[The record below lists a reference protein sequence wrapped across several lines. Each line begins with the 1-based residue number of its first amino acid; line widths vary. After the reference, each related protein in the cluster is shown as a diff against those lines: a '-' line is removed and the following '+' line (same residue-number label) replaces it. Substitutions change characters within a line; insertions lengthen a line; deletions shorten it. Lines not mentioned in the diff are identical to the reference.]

1 MKLNKIKLKNKIYD
15 FLKWF
20 SILFIPASAWFV
32 GTIFET
38 WNIKHVDEI
47 VRTINATG
55 TFIGILLGISNYNY
69 YKGDDKDVKG
79 V

>member
-1 MKLNKIKLKNKIYD
+1 MKLNNKIYN

-32 GTIFET
+32 GTVFEI
-38 WNIKHVDEI
+38 WHIKYVHEI
-47 VRTINATG
+47 VKTINATG

-69 YKGDDKDVKG
+69 YKEVDKNVKRD
-79 V
+79 